1 MNFGITNMVQ
11 KLYLVRG
18 FYLWHLALPVLIGTG
33 WLLMVG
39 CSLFSD
45 RERVET
51 SQPQSA
57 TGSGKA
63 HTSPSEQS
71 KSTDGATSSTTR
83 STGAPSAEVASGQP
97 ATLVFRAIVR
107 DENRNQLLHSGELMS
122 VEIEVKNEGPGIASG
137 AEVLISGAPELIENL
152 PPVVPIGN
160 IPPGEVKH
168 VSVEGKAGTVKV
180 SFQAELTLL
189 LRAQTL
195 AEHLPAAKKFLVA
208 MRPATAPDAMT
219 VAVDVDDVPKGSGNL
234 KQPMAVGLAIGIGR
248 FREDATPRVKYAARD
263 ADVVA
268 SYWNAVAGIQP
279 ERIRRLTDAHAFKR
293 DLAETFEEWLP
304 KQVDATSVVY
314 VYISGRGSVEPTTG
328 AVSLIPFDGTV
339 TSGARHYSLKRVQDL
354 LTKLPIQRA
363 IIVLDL
369 SLDQPKV
376 QEGTAH
382 TDPLWELEGEGSEK
396 IMWMVGNRTAQEAH
410 PYDPGQHGL
419 FTYEWLRGLG
429 GEADIDKDGT
439 ILAWE
444 LCTYA
449 KGQVV
454 KIAREQFGNAQ
465 EPLCLPGLGQG
476 AMVWLQPMAKLK

>member
-1 MNFGITNMVQ
+1 VQ

-18 FYLWHLALPVLIGTG
+18 LFLWHLVLPVLVGTC
-33 WLLMVG
+33 WLLMAG

-45 RERVET
+45 RHRIESSKAEPLAGSTALTSTLASPNET
-51 SQPQSA
+51 GGIA
-57 TGSGKA
+57 L
-63 HTSPSEQS
+63 PSTPNS
-71 KSTDGATSSTTR
+71 MNTP
-83 STGAPSAEVASGQP
+83 PSAEAASGEP
-97 ATLVFRAIVR
+97 ATLVFRAIIR

-122 VEIEVKNEGPGIASG
+122 VEIEVKNEGQEVASG
-137 AEVLISGAPELIENL
+137 VEVLISGPPELIENI
-152 PPVVPIGN
+152 PPALPIGN
-160 IPPGEVKH
+160 IQPGEVKH
-168 VSVEGKAGTVKV
+168 VSVEGKVGTVKV

-189 LRAQTL
+189 LRAETL
-195 AEHLPAAKKFLVA
+195 SGQLPSVKKFLVA

-234 KQPMAVGLAIGIGR
+234 RQPKAVGLAIGIGR
-248 FREDATPRVKYAARD
+248 FREDSMPRVKYAARD
-263 ADVVA
+263 ADIVA

-279 ERIRRLTDAHAFKR
+279 ERIRRLTDAHALKS
-293 DLAETFEEWLP
+293 DLVETFEEWLP
-304 KQVDATSVVY
+304 KQVDPTSVVY

-328 AVSLIPFDGTV
+328 VVSLIPFDGTV

-354 LTKLPIQRA
+354 LVKLPIQRA

-369 SLDQPKV
+369 SLDRPKD

-382 TDPLWELEGEGSEK
+382 ADPLWELEGEGSEK
-396 IMWMVGNRTAQEAH
+396 IMWMVGNGTAQEAH
-410 PYDPGQHGL
+410 PYDPGRHGL

-449 KGQVV
+449 RGQVV

-465 EPLCLPGLGQG
+465 EPLCIPGPGQG